1 MAGRRAGT
9 RLLAFG
15 VRGRGRSGAGAAG
28 LRREKEDDSLRP
40 VLVRCCCYGVLLGQ
54 GDIGVVLGDVKGVH
68 IMLKIKQAIYRRWRA
83 DKQILVIALGEA
95 VRLSLYRQSELQW
108 EASFPYENDA
118 ALEVCVR
125 DCLLEHDVEENAAA
139 LLLLDAGRLQSEQ
152 LTLPTLTAKQ
162 LRKTLAWEAE
172 QLFTECSYCYKT
184 MAATAASE
192 GAELTYGVQQDAEQ
206 QLVQLYALPYA
217 QQKLYGDLCCR
228 LLMKLEAI
236 CVLEQES
243 AQKSEQGQSA
253 LLEQEVMQADTEM
266 AVKQGDARV
275 ARAVQQWFAGAELL
289 AFPPLPT
296 AVDWQHYRDTARTLL
311 PRIACASLLLAVLV
325 FGYAFAAHYLAQGE
339 LQSLQQDA
347 ERYAV
352 WHERRAESVQLE
364 QRLAALKQQAQQRKA
379 VTGVSKELEA
389 WGGLRLQGAY
399 LTRLEFKTSQEKQN
413 AEALVKAQEKQQ
425 DADIKGKK
433 KESKK
438 QNAVVT
444 VRGVARDEQAL
455 DGLLESLQRSS
466 RYSSV
471 QLVQV
476 QRQADATEFSVQTS
490 VTGGK

>member
-1 MAGRRAGT
+1 
-9 RLLAFG
+9 
-15 VRGRGRSGAGAAG
+15 
-28 LRREKEDDSLRP
+28 
-40 VLVRCCCYGVLLGQ
+40 
-54 GDIGVVLGDVKGVH
+54 
-68 IMLKIKQAIYRRWRA
+68 MLKIKQAIYRRWRA
-83 DKQILVIALGEA
+83 DKQLLVIALGEA
-95 VRLSLYRQSELQW
+95 VRLSLYQQSALQW
-108 EASFPYENDA
+108 EGSFPYENDA
-118 ALEVCVR
+118 ALEACVR
-125 DCLLEHDVEENAAA
+125 DCLLEHDVEENVPA

-184 MAATAASE
+184 MAGAAASE
-192 GAELTYGVQQDAEQ
+192 GAELTTSLQQDAEQ

-236 CVLEQES
+236 CVLEQDS
-243 AQKSEQGQSA
+243 
-253 LLEQEVMQADTEM
+253 
-266 AVKQGDARV
+266 
-275 ARAVQQWFAGAELL
+275 VQHWFAGAELL

-296 AVDWQHYRDTARTLL
+296 AVDWQSYRDTARTLL
-311 PRIACASLLLAVLV
+311 PRVACASLLLAVVEL
-325 FGYAFAAHYLAQGE
+325 GYAFAAYYLAQGE

-389 WGGLRLQGAY
+389 WGVLRLQGAY
-399 LTRLEFKTSQEKQN
+399 LTRLEFKASQEKQN
-413 AEALVKAQEKQQ
+413 TDALVKAQEKQH
-425 DADIKGKK
+425 DTDIHGKK

-444 VRGVARDEQAL
+444 VRGVASDEQAL

-476 QRQADATEFSVQTS
+476 QRQADATAFSVQAS
-490 VTGGK
+490 VAGGK

>member
-1 MAGRRAGT
+1 
-9 RLLAFG
+9 
-15 VRGRGRSGAGAAG
+15 
-28 LRREKEDDSLRP
+28 
-40 VLVRCCCYGVLLGQ
+40 
-54 GDIGVVLGDVKGVH
+54 
-68 IMLKIKQAIYRRWRA
+68 MLKIKQAIYRRWRA
-83 DKQILVIALGEA
+83 DKQLLVIALGEA
-95 VRLSLYRQSELQW
+95 VHLSLYQQGALQW
-108 EASFPYENDA
+108 EESFPYENDA
-118 ALEVCVR
+118 ALEACVR
-125 DCLLEHDVEENAAA
+125 DCLLEHDVEENVSA

-192 GAELTYGVQQDAEQ
+192 GAELTTSLQQDAEQ
-206 QLVQLYALPYA
+206 QLVQLYALPHA
-217 QQKLYGDLCCR
+217 RQKLYGDLCSR
-228 LLMKLEAI
+228 LLIKLQAI

-243 AQKSEQGQSA
+243 GQKSEQGQSA

-266 AVKQGDARV
+266 AVEQGDADTRV
-275 ARAVQQWFAGAELL
+275 ERAVQQWFAGAELL

-296 AVDWQHYRDTARTLL
+296 AVDWQSYRDTARTLL
-311 PRIACASLLLAVLV
+311 PRVACASLLLAVVAL
-325 FGYAFAAHYLAQGE
+325 GYAFVACYLAQGE

-389 WGGLRLQGAY
+389 WGGLCLQGAY
-399 LTRLEFKTSQEKQN
+399 LTRLEFKTSQEKQK
-413 AEALVKAQEKQQ
+413 ADALVKAQEKQH
-425 DADIKGKK
+425 DTDIQGKK
-433 KESKK
+433 IESNK
-438 QNAVVT
+438 QNAAVT

-471 QLVQV
+471 QLIQV
-476 QRQADATEFSVQTS
+476 HRQADATEFSVQTS
-490 VTGGK
+490 VAGGK

>member
-1 MAGRRAGT
+1 MLVVKFINNIKSLIKFR
-9 RLLAFG
+9 
-15 VRGRGRSGAGAAG
+15 
-28 LRREKEDDSLRP
+28 LRRDKPL
-40 VLVRCCCYGVLLGQ
+40 
-54 GDIGVVLGDVKGVH
+54 VVLTLNDEVH
-68 IMLKIKQAIYRRWRA
+68 I
-83 DKQILVIALGEA
+83 
-95 VRLSLYRQSELQW
+95 SLYQQSALQW
-108 EASFPYENDA
+108 EESFPYENDV
-118 ALEVCVR
+118 ALEACVR
-125 DCLLEHDVEENAAA
+125 DCLLEHDVEENVSA

-152 LTLPTLTAKQ
+152 LTLPTLTPKQ

-184 MAATAASE
+184 MAGAAASE
-192 GAELTYGVQQDAEQ
+192 GAELTTSLQQDAEQ

-217 QQKLYGDLCCR
+217 QQKLYGDLCSR

-266 AVKQGDARV
+266 AVEQGDADARV
-275 ARAVQQWFAGAELL
+275 ERAVHQWFAGAELL

-296 AVDWQHYRDTARTLL
+296 AVDWQHYHGTARTLL
-311 PRIACASLLLAVLV
+311 PRVACASLLLAVVAL
-325 FGYAFAAHYLAQGE
+325 GYAFAAHYLAQGE

-364 QRLAALKQQAQQRKA
+364 QRLAALKQQALQRKV

-413 AEALVKAQEKQQ
+413 ADALVKVQEKQH

-433 KESKK
+433 KDDK

-444 VRGVARDEQAL
+444 VRGVASDEQAL

-471 QLVQV
+471 QLMQV
-476 QRQADATEFSVQTS
+476 QRQADGTAFSVQAS
-490 VTGGK
+490 VAGGK

>member
-1 MAGRRAGT
+1 MFIIKLINDVMSLIKCR
-9 RLLAFG
+9 
-15 VRGRGRSGAGAAG
+15 
-28 LRREKEDDSLRP
+28 LRRDKAL
-40 VLVRCCCYGVLLGQ
+40 VLLTL
-54 GDIGVVLGDVKGVH
+54 DN
-68 IMLKIKQAIYRRWRA
+68 KI
-83 DKQILVIALGEA
+83 
-95 VRLSLYRQSELQW
+95 RLSLYRQSALQW
-108 EASFPYENDA
+108 EESFPYENDA
-118 ALEVCVR
+118 ALEACVR
-125 DCLLEHDVEENAAA
+125 DCLLEHDMEENVPA

-172 QLFTECSYCYKT
+172 QLFTECSYCYKIV
-184 MAATAASE
+184 AGAAASE
-192 GAELTYGVQQDAEQ
+192 GAELTTSLQQDAEQ
-206 QLVQLYALPYA
+206 QLVQLYALPRA
-217 QQKLYGDLCCR
+217 QQKLYGDLCSR
-228 LLMKLEAI
+228 LLVRLQAI

-275 ARAVQQWFAGAELL
+275 ERAVQQWFAGAELL

-311 PRIACASLLLAVLV
+311 PRIACASLLLAVLA
-325 FGYAFAAHYLAQGE
+325 FGYTFAVHYLAQGE
-339 LQSLQQDA
+339 LQALQQDA

-389 WGGLRLQGAY
+389 WGGLRLQDVY

-413 AEALVKAQEKQQ
+413 ADALVKEQEKQHDTNIQ
-425 DADIKGKK
+425 GKK
-433 KESKK
+433 IESNK
-438 QNAVVT
+438 QNAAVT

-476 QRQADATEFSVQTS
+476 QRQADATAFSVQAS
-490 VTGGK
+490 VAGGK

>member
-1 MAGRRAGT
+1 
-9 RLLAFG
+9 
-15 VRGRGRSGAGAAG
+15 
-28 LRREKEDDSLRP
+28 
-40 VLVRCCCYGVLLGQ
+40 
-54 GDIGVVLGDVKGVH
+54 
-68 IMLKIKQAIYRRWRA
+68 MLKIKQAIYRRWRA
-83 DKQILVIALGEA
+83 DKQLLVIALGEA
-95 VRLSLYRQSELQW
+95 VHLSLYQQGALQW
-108 EASFPYENDA
+108 EESFPYENDA
-118 ALEVCVR
+118 ALEARVR
-125 DCLLEHDVEENAAA
+125 DCLLEHDVEENIPA

-172 QLFTECSYCYKT
+172 QLFAECSYCYKIV
-184 MAATAASE
+184 AGAAASE
-192 GAELTYGVQQDAEQ
+192 AAELTTSLQQDAEQ

-266 AVKQGDARV
+266 AVKQGDADARV
-275 ARAVQQWFAGAELL
+275 ERAVQQWFAGAELL
-289 AFPPLPT
+289 AFPPLQT
-296 AVDWQHYRDTARTLL
+296 AVDWQYYRDTARTLL
-311 PRIACASLLLAVLV
+311 PRVACASLLLAVVAL
-325 FGYAFAAHYLAQGE
+325 GYAFVAHYLAQGE

-413 AEALVKAQEKQQ
+413 ADALVKAQEKQHDTNIQ
-425 DADIKGKK
+425 GKK
-433 KESKK
+433 IESNK
-438 QNAVVT
+438 QNAAVT

-476 QRQADATEFSVQTS
+476 QRQAAGTAFSVQAN
-490 VTGGK
+490 VAGGK

>member
-1 MAGRRAGT
+1 MFIVEFVNNIKSLIKFR
-9 RLLAFG
+9 
-15 VRGRGRSGAGAAG
+15 
-28 LRREKEDDSLRP
+28 LRRDKPL
-40 VLVRCCCYGVLLGQ
+40 
-54 GDIGVVLGDVKGVH
+54 VVLTLND
-68 IMLKIKQAIYRRWRA
+68 
-83 DKQILVIALGEA
+83 E
-95 VRLSLYRQSELQW
+95 VRLSLYQQGALQW
-108 EASFPYENDA
+108 EESFPYENDA
-118 ALEVCVR
+118 ALEACVR
-125 DCLLEHDVEENAAA
+125 DCLLEHDVEENVPA

-152 LTLPTLTAKQ
+152 LTLPTLTPKQ

-184 MAATAASE
+184 MAGAAASE
-192 GAELTYGVQQDAEQ
+192 GAELTTSLQQDAEQ

-266 AVKQGDARV
+266 VVKQGDARV

-296 AVDWQHYRDTARTLL
+296 AVDWQYYRDTARTLL
-311 PRIACASLLLAVLV
+311 PRVACASLLLAVVAL
-325 FGYAFAAHYLAQGE
+325 GYAFAAHYLAQGE

-444 VRGVARDEQAL
+444 ARGVASDEQAL

-471 QLVQV
+471 QLMQV
-476 QRQADATEFSVQTS
+476 QRQADGTAFSVQAS
-490 VTGGK
+490 VAGGK

>member
-1 MAGRRAGT
+1 
-9 RLLAFG
+9 
-15 VRGRGRSGAGAAG
+15 
-28 LRREKEDDSLRP
+28 
-40 VLVRCCCYGVLLGQ
+40 
-54 GDIGVVLGDVKGVH
+54 
-68 IMLKIKQAIYRRWRA
+68 MLKIKQAVYRRLRA
-83 DKQILVIALGEA
+83 DKQLLVIALGEA
-95 VRLSLYRQSELQW
+95 VHLSLYRQSALQW
-108 EASFPYENDA
+108 EESFPYENDA
-118 ALEVCVR
+118 ALEACVR
-125 DCLLEHDVEENAAA
+125 DCLLEHDVEENVPA
-139 LLLLDAGRLQSEQ
+139 LLLLDDGRLQSEQ

-192 GAELTYGVQQDAEQ
+192 GAELTTSLQQDAEQ

-253 LLEQEVMQADTEM
+253 FLEQEVMQADTEM
-266 AVKQGDARV
+266 AVEEGDADARV
-275 ARAVQQWFAGAELL
+275 KRAVQQWFAGAELL
-289 AFPPLPT
+289 RFPPLPT
-296 AVDWQHYRDTARTLL
+296 AVDWQRYRDTARTLL
-311 PRIACASLLLAVLV
+311 PRVACASLLLAVAALS
-325 FGYAFAAHYLAQGE
+325 YAFAAYYLAQGE

-364 QRLAALKQQAQQRKA
+364 QRLAALKQQAQQRKS

-413 AEALVKAQEKQQ
+413 AAALVKTEKQE

-433 KESKK
+433 KDDK
-438 QNAVVT
+438 QKAVVT
-444 VRGVARDEQAL
+444 VRGVASDEQAL
-455 DGLLESLQRSS
+455 DGILESLQRSS

-471 QLVQV
+471 QLMQV
-476 QRQADATEFSVQTS
+476 QRQADATAFSVQAS
-490 VTGGK
+490 VAGGK

>member
-1 MAGRRAGT
+1 MFIIK
-9 RLLAFG
+9 LINDVMSLIKCH
-15 VRGRGRSGAGAAG
+15 
-28 LRREKEDDSLRP
+28 LRRDKAL
-40 VLVRCCCYGVLLGQ
+40 VLLTL
-54 GDIGVVLGDVKGVH
+54 DNK
-68 IMLKIKQAIYRRWRA
+68 
-83 DKQILVIALGEA
+83 
-95 VRLSLYRQSELQW
+95 VRLSLYQQGALQW
-108 EASFPYENDA
+108 EESFPYENDA
-118 ALEVCVR
+118 ALEACVR
-125 DCLLEHDVEENAAA
+125 DCLLEHDVEENVPA

-184 MAATAASE
+184 MAGAAASE
-192 GAELTYGVQQDAEQ
+192 GAELTTSLQQDAEQ

-228 LLMKLEAI
+228 LLMKLQAI

-266 AVKQGDARV
+266 AVKQGDADARME
-275 ARAVQQWFAGAELL
+275 RAVQQWFAGAELL

-296 AVDWQHYRDTARTLL
+296 AVDWQRYRDTAEALL
-311 PRIACASLLLAVLV
+311 PRIACASLLLAVVAL
-325 FGYAFAAHYLAQGE
+325 GYAFAAHYLAQGE
-339 LQSLQQDA
+339 LQALQQDT

-364 QRLAALKQQAQQRKA
+364 QRLAALKQQEQQRGA
-379 VTGVSKELEA
+379 TTGVSKELEA
-389 WGGLRLQGAY
+389 WGALRLQGVY

-413 AEALVKAQEKQQ
+413 ADALVKEQEKQHDTNIQ
-425 DADIKGKK
+425 GKK
-433 KESKK
+433 IESNK
-438 QNAVVT
+438 QNAAVT

-471 QLVQV
+471 QLMQV
-476 QRQADATEFSVQTS
+476 HRQADATEFSVQTS
-490 VTGGK
+490 VAGGK

>member
-1 MAGRRAGT
+1 
-9 RLLAFG
+9 
-15 VRGRGRSGAGAAG
+15 
-28 LRREKEDDSLRP
+28 
-40 VLVRCCCYGVLLGQ
+40 
-54 GDIGVVLGDVKGVH
+54 
-68 IMLKIKQAIYRRWRA
+68 MLKIKQAVYRRWRA
-83 DKQILVIALGEA
+83 DKQLLVIALGEA
-95 VRLSLYRQSELQW
+95 VRLSLYQQSALQW
-108 EASFPYENDA
+108 EESFPYENDA
-118 ALEVCVR
+118 ALEACVR
-125 DCLLEHDVEENAAA
+125 DGLLEHDVEENIFA

-152 LTLPTLTAKQ
+152 LTLPTLTPKQ

-172 QLFTECSYCYKT
+172 QLFSECSYCYKT
-184 MAATAASE
+184 MAGVAASE
-192 GAELTYGVQQDAEQ
+192 GAELTTSLQQDAEQ
-206 QLVQLYALPYA
+206 QLVQLYALPHA
-217 QQKLYGDLCCR
+217 QQKLYGDLCSR
-228 LLMKLEAI
+228 LLMKLQAI

-266 AVKQGDARV
+266 AVEQGDADARV
-275 ARAVQQWFAGAELL
+275 ERAVQQWFAGAEMLR
-289 AFPPLPT
+289 FPPLPT

-311 PRIACASLLLAVLV
+311 PRVACASLLLAVVVL
-325 FGYAFAAHYLAQGE
+325 GYAFAACYFAQDE

-413 AEALVKAQEKQQ
+413 ADALVKSQEKQH
-425 DADIKGKK
+425 DGDIQGKK

-444 VRGVARDEQAL
+444 VRGVASDEQAL

-466 RYSSV
+466 RYSAV
-471 QLVQV
+471 QLMQV
-476 QRQADATEFSVQTS
+476 QRQADGTAFSVQAS
-490 VTGGK
+490 VAGGK

>member
-1 MAGRRAGT
+1 MFMIKLINDVMSLIKCR
-9 RLLAFG
+9 
-15 VRGRGRSGAGAAG
+15 
-28 LRREKEDDSLRP
+28 LRRDKAL
-40 VLVRCCCYGVLLGQ
+40 VLLTL
-54 GDIGVVLGDVKGVH
+54 DNK
-68 IMLKIKQAIYRRWRA
+68 
-83 DKQILVIALGEA
+83 
-95 VRLSLYRQSELQW
+95 VRLSLYRQSALQW
-108 EASFPYENDA
+108 EESFPYENDA
-118 ALEVCVR
+118 ALEARVR
-125 DCLLEHDVEENAAA
+125 DCLLEHDVEENVPA
-139 LLLLDAGRLQSEQ
+139 LLLLDAGGLQSEQ

-172 QLFTECSYCYKT
+172 QLFSECSYCYKT
-184 MAATAASE
+184 MAGAAASE
-192 GAELTYGVQQDAEQ
+192 GAELTSSLQQDAEQ

-228 LLMKLEAI
+228 LLVMLQAI

-289 AFPPLPT
+289 AFPPLQT
-296 AVDWQHYRDTARTLL
+296 AVEWQHYRDTARTLL
-311 PRIACASLLLAVLV
+311 PRVACASLLLAVVAL
-325 FGYAFAAHYLAQGE
+325 GYAFAAHYLAQGE

-399 LTRLEFKTSQEKQN
+399 LTRLEFKTSQEKRN
-413 AEALVKAQEKQQ
+413 ADALVKAQEKQH
-425 DADIKGKK
+425 DTDIQGKK
-433 KESKK
+433 IESNK
-438 QNAVVT
+438 QNAAVT

-455 DGLLESLQRSS
+455 DGLLESLQRNS

-476 QRQADATEFSVQTS
+476 HRQADATAFSVQTS
-490 VTGGK
+490 VAGGK

>member
-1 MAGRRAGT
+1 
-9 RLLAFG
+9 
-15 VRGRGRSGAGAAG
+15 
-28 LRREKEDDSLRP
+28 
-40 VLVRCCCYGVLLGQ
+40 
-54 GDIGVVLGDVKGVH
+54 
-68 IMLKIKQAIYRRWRA
+68 MLKIKQAIYRRWRA
-83 DKQILVIALGEA
+83 DKQLIVVVLGEA
-95 VRLSLYRQSELQW
+95 VRLSLYQQGAQQW
-108 EASFPYENDA
+108 EESFPYENDA
-118 ALEVCVR
+118 ALEACVR
-125 DCLLEHDVEENAAA
+125 DGLLEHDVEENVPA

-152 LTLPTLTAKQ
+152 LTLPTLAPKQ

-172 QLFTECSYCYKT
+172 QLFAECSYCYKT
-184 MAATAASE
+184 MSGAAASD
-192 GAELTYGVQQDAEQ
+192 GAELTTSLQQDAEQ

-243 AQKSEQGQSA
+243 AQKSEQGQSV
-253 LLEQEVMQADTEM
+253 LPEQESVQADTEM
-266 AVKQGDARV
+266 AAEDGNADARV
-275 ARAVQQWFAGAELL
+275 ERAVHQWFAGAELL

-311 PRIACASLLLAVLV
+311 PRVACASLLLAVVAL
-325 FGYAFAAHYLAQGE
+325 GYAFAAHYLAQGE

-364 QRLAALKQQAQQRKA
+364 QRLVALKQQAQQRKA

-438 QNAVVT
+438 KAVVT
-444 VRGVARDEQAL
+444 VRGVASDEQTL

-466 RYSSV
+466 RYGSV

-476 QRQADATEFSVQTS
+476 QRQDDGTAFSVQAS
-490 VTGGK
+490 VAGGK

>member
-1 MAGRRAGT
+1 
-9 RLLAFG
+9 
-15 VRGRGRSGAGAAG
+15 
-28 LRREKEDDSLRP
+28 
-40 VLVRCCCYGVLLGQ
+40 
-54 GDIGVVLGDVKGVH
+54 
-68 IMLKIKQAIYRRWRA
+68 MLKIKQAIYRRWRT
-83 DKQILVIALGEA
+83 DKQLLVIALGEA
-95 VRLSLYRQSELQW
+95 VHLSLYQQGALQW
-108 EASFPYENDA
+108 EKSFPYENDA
-118 ALEVCVR
+118 ELEACVR
-125 DCLLEHDVEENAAA
+125 DCLLEHDVEENVPA

-172 QLFTECSYCYKT
+172 QLFSECSYCYKP
-184 MAATAASE
+184 MAGAAASE
-192 GAELTYGVQQDAEQ
+192 GAELTTSLQQDAEQ

-217 QQKLYGDLCCR
+217 QQKLYGDLCCM

-266 AVKQGDARV
+266 VVKQGDADARV
-275 ARAVQQWFAGAELL
+275 ERAVQQWFAGAELV

-296 AVDWQHYRDTARTLL
+296 AVDWQSYRDTARTLL
-311 PRIACASLLLAVLV
+311 PRIACASLLLAVLA
-325 FGYAFAAHYLAQGE
+325 FGYTFAAHYLAQGE

-413 AEALVKAQEKQQ
+413 ADALVKAQEKQH
-425 DADIKGKK
+425 DTDIQGKK
-433 KESKK
+433 IESNK

-476 QRQADATEFSVQTS
+476 HRQADATAFSVQTS
-490 VTGGK
+490 VAGGK

>member
-1 MAGRRAGT
+1 MFMIKLINDVMSLIKCR
-9 RLLAFG
+9 
-15 VRGRGRSGAGAAG
+15 
-28 LRREKEDDSLRP
+28 LRRDKPL
-40 VLVRCCCYGVLLGQ
+40 VLLTL
-54 GDIGVVLGDVKGVH
+54 DNK
-68 IMLKIKQAIYRRWRA
+68 
-83 DKQILVIALGEA
+83 
-95 VRLSLYRQSELQW
+95 VRLSLYQKSALQW
-108 EASFPYENDA
+108 EESFPYENDV
-118 ALEVCVR
+118 ALEACVR
-125 DCLLEHDVEENAAA
+125 DCLLEHDVEENVPA

-172 QLFTECSYCYKT
+172 QLFSECSYCYKIV
-184 MAATAASE
+184 AGAAASE
-192 GAELTYGVQQDAEQ
+192 GAELTTSLQQDAEQ
-206 QLVQLYALPYA
+206 QLVQLYALPYS
-217 QQKLYGDLCCR
+217 QQKLYGDLCSR
-228 LLMKLEAI
+228 LLLKLQAI

-253 LLEQEVMQADTEM
+253 LPEQESKQADTEM
-266 AVKQGDARV
+266 AVDQDDADALV
-275 ARAVQQWFAGAELL
+275 ERAVQQWFAGAELL
-289 AFPPLPT
+289 RFPPLPT
-296 AVDWQHYRDTARTLL
+296 AVDWQSYRDTARTLL
-311 PRIACASLLLAVLV
+311 PRVACASLLLAVVAL
-325 FGYAFAAHYLAQGE
+325 GYAFAAYYLAQSE
-339 LQSLQQDA
+339 LQVLQQDA

-413 AEALVKAQEKQQ
+413 ADALVKAQEKQQ

-444 VRGVARDEQAL
+444 VRGVASDEQAL

-476 QRQADATEFSVQTS
+476 QRQADGTAFSVQAS
-490 VTGGK
+490 VAGGK

>member
-1 MAGRRAGT
+1 MFIIK
-9 RLLAFG
+9 LINDVMSLIKCH
-15 VRGRGRSGAGAAG
+15 
-28 LRREKEDDSLRP
+28 LRRDKAL
-40 VLVRCCCYGVLLGQ
+40 VLLTL
-54 GDIGVVLGDVKGVH
+54 DNK
-68 IMLKIKQAIYRRWRA
+68 
-83 DKQILVIALGEA
+83 
-95 VRLSLYRQSELQW
+95 VRLSLYRQSALQW
-108 EASFPYENDA
+108 EESFPYETAA
-118 ALEVCVR
+118 ALEACVR
-125 DCLLEHDVEENAAA
+125 DCLLEHDVEENVPA

-192 GAELTYGVQQDAEQ
+192 GAELTTSLQQDAEQ

-228 LLMKLEAI
+228 LLVRLQAI

-266 AVKQGDARV
+266 AVKQGDADARV
-275 ARAVQQWFAGAELL
+275 ERAVQQWFAGAELL
-289 AFPPLPT
+289 AFPQLPT

-399 LTRLEFKTSQEKQN
+399 LTRLEFKASQEKQN

-444 VRGVARDEQAL
+444 VRGVASDEQAL

-476 QRQADATEFSVQTS
+476 QRQAAGTAFSVQAN
-490 VTGGK
+490 VAGGK

>member
-1 MAGRRAGT
+1 
-9 RLLAFG
+9 
-15 VRGRGRSGAGAAG
+15 
-28 LRREKEDDSLRP
+28 
-40 VLVRCCCYGVLLGQ
+40 
-54 GDIGVVLGDVKGVH
+54 
-68 IMLKIKQAIYRRWRA
+68 MLKIKQAIYRHWRA
-83 DKQILVIALGEA
+83 DKQLLVIALGEA
-95 VRLSLYRQSELQW
+95 VRLSLYQQGALQW
-108 EASFPYENDA
+108 EESFPYENDA
-118 ALEVCVR
+118 ALEARVR
-125 DCLLEHDVEENAAA
+125 DCLLEHDVEENVPA

-172 QLFTECSYCYKT
+172 QLFTECSYCYKIV
-184 MAATAASE
+184 AGAAASE
-192 GAELTYGVQQDAEQ
+192 GAELTTSLQQEAEQ

-217 QQKLYGDLCCR
+217 RQKLYGDLCSR
-228 LLMKLEAI
+228 LLMKLETI

-253 LLEQEVMQADTEM
+253 LPEQESVQADTEM
-266 AVKQGDARV
+266 AAEQGNTDARV
-275 ARAVQQWFAGAELL
+275 ERAVQQWFAGAELL
-289 AFPPLPT
+289 RFPPLPT
-296 AVDWQHYRDTARTLL
+296 AVDWQSYRDTARTLL
-311 PRIACASLLLAVLV
+311 PRVACASLLLAVVAL
-325 FGYAFAAHYLAQGE
+325 GYAFAAHYLAQSE

-413 AEALVKAQEKQQ
+413 ADALVKAQEKQHDTNIQ
-425 DADIKGKK
+425 GKK
-433 KESKK
+433 IESNK
-438 QNAVVT
+438 QNAAVT

-476 QRQADATEFSVQTS
+476 QRQADATAFSVQAS
-490 VTGGK
+490 VAGGK

>member
-1 MAGRRAGT
+1 
-9 RLLAFG
+9 
-15 VRGRGRSGAGAAG
+15 
-28 LRREKEDDSLRP
+28 
-40 VLVRCCCYGVLLGQ
+40 
-54 GDIGVVLGDVKGVH
+54 
-68 IMLKIKQAIYRRWRA
+68 MLKIKQAIYRHWRA
-83 DKQILVIALGEA
+83 DKQLIVIALGEA
-95 VRLSLYRQSELQW
+95 VRLSLYQQSALQW
-108 EASFPYENDA
+108 EKSFPYENDA
-118 ALEVCVR
+118 ALEACVR
-125 DCLLEHDVEENAAA
+125 DCLLEHDVEENVPA

-172 QLFTECSYCYKT
+172 QLFSECSYCYKVT
-184 MAATAASE
+184 DAAASE
-192 GAELTYGVQQDAEQ
+192 GAELTTSLQQDAEQ
-206 QLVQLYALPYA
+206 QLVQLYALPHA
-217 QQKLYGDLCCR
+217 RQKLYGALCSR
-228 LLMKLEAI
+228 LLVKLEAI

-243 AQKSEQGQSA
+243 EQKSEQGQSA

-266 AVKQGDARV
+266 AVEEGNADARV
-275 ARAVQQWFAGAELL
+275 ERAVQHWFAGAELL
-289 AFPPLPT
+289 RFPPLPT

-311 PRIACASLLLAVLV
+311 PRVACASLLLAVVVL
-325 FGYAFAAHYLAQGE
+325 GYTFAAHYLAQGE

-399 LTRLEFKTSQEKQN
+399 LTRLEFKTAQEKQN
-413 AEALVKAQEKQQ
+413 ADTLMKAQETQH
-425 DADIKGKK
+425 DGDIQGKK
-433 KESKK
+433 KDDK
-438 QNAVVT
+438 QKAVVT
-444 VRGVARDEQAL
+444 VRGVASDEQAL

-476 QRQADATEFSVQTS
+476 QRQADETAFSVQAS
-490 VTGGK
+490 VAGGK

>member
-1 MAGRRAGT
+1 MKMFMIKLINDVMSLIKCR
-9 RLLAFG
+9 
-15 VRGRGRSGAGAAG
+15 
-28 LRREKEDDSLRP
+28 LRRDKPL
-40 VLVRCCCYGVLLGQ
+40 VLLTL
-54 GDIGVVLGDVKGVH
+54 DNK
-68 IMLKIKQAIYRRWRA
+68 
-83 DKQILVIALGEA
+83 
-95 VRLSLYRQSELQW
+95 VRLSLYQQSALQW
-108 EASFPYENDA
+108 EESFPYENDA
-118 ALEVCVR
+118 ALEARVR
-125 DCLLEHDVEENAAA
+125 DCLLEHDVEENVPA
-139 LLLLDAGRLQSEQ
+139 LLLLDAGRMQSEQ
-152 LTLPTLTAKQ
+152 LTLPTLTPKQ

-172 QLFTECSYCYKT
+172 QLFTECNYCYKIV
-184 MAATAASE
+184 AGAAASE
-192 GAELTYGVQQDAEQ
+192 GTELTTSLQQDAEQ
-206 QLVQLYALPYA
+206 QLVQLYALSHVR
-217 QQKLYGDLCCR
+217 QKLYGDLCRR
-228 LLMKLEAI
+228 LLVKLEAI

-296 AVDWQHYRDTARTLL
+296 AVDWQYYRDTARTLL
-311 PRIACASLLLAVLV
+311 PRVACASLLLAVVAL
-325 FGYAFAAHYLAQGE
+325 GYAFAAHYLAQGE

-364 QRLAALKQQAQQRKA
+364 QRLAALKQQAQQRKS

-413 AEALVKAQEKQQ
+413 ADALVKAQEKQHDTNIQ
-425 DADIKGKK
+425 GKK
-433 KESKK
+433 IESNK
-438 QNAVVT
+438 QNAAVT

-476 QRQADATEFSVQTS
+476 QRQADATAFSVQTS

>member
-1 MAGRRAGT
+1 
-9 RLLAFG
+9 
-15 VRGRGRSGAGAAG
+15 
-28 LRREKEDDSLRP
+28 
-40 VLVRCCCYGVLLGQ
+40 
-54 GDIGVVLGDVKGVH
+54 
-68 IMLKIKQAIYRRWRA
+68 MLKIKQAIYRRWRA
-83 DKQILVIALGEA
+83 DKQLLVIALGEA
-95 VRLSLYRQSELQW
+95 VHLSLYQQSALQW
-108 EASFPYENDA
+108 EESFPYENDA
-118 ALEVCVR
+118 ALEACVR
-125 DCLLEHDVEENAAA
+125 DCLLEHDVEENVPA

-184 MAATAASE
+184 MAGAAASE
-192 GAELTYGVQQDAEQ
+192 GAELTTSLQQDAEQ

-243 AQKSEQGQSA
+243 AQKSEQGDA
-253 LLEQEVMQADTEM
+253 
-266 AVKQGDARV
+266 DARV
-275 ARAVQQWFAGAELL
+275 ERSVQQWFAGAELL
-289 AFPPLPT
+289 RFPPLPT
-296 AVDWQHYRDTARTLL
+296 AVDWQYYRDTARTLL
-311 PRIACASLLLAVLV
+311 PRVACASLLLAVVAL
-325 FGYAFAAHYLAQGE
+325 GYAFAAHYLAQGE

-413 AEALVKAQEKQQ
+413 ADALVKAQEKQH
-425 DADIKGKK
+425 DTDIQSKK
-433 KESKK
+433 IESNK
-438 QNAVVT
+438 QNAAVT

-471 QLVQV
+471 QLMQV
-476 QRQADATEFSVQTS
+476 QRQADGTAFSVQAS
-490 VTGGK
+490 LAGGK

>member
-1 MAGRRAGT
+1 MFIVKFINDIKSLVKCR
-9 RLLAFG
+9 
-15 VRGRGRSGAGAAG
+15 
-28 LRREKEDDSLRP
+28 LRRDKPLM
-40 VLVRCCCYGVLLGQ
+40 LLT
-54 GDIGVVLGDVKGVH
+54 LN
-68 IMLKIKQAIYRRWRA
+68 
-83 DKQILVIALGEA
+83 EA
-95 VRLSLYRQSELQW
+95 VRLSLYQQGVLQW
-108 EASFPYENDA
+108 EESFPYENDA
-118 ALEVCVR
+118 ALEACVR
-125 DCLLEHDVEENAAA
+125 DCLLEHDVEENVPA

-172 QLFTECSYCYKT
+172 QLFSECSYCYKIVT
-184 MAATAASE
+184 GVAASE
-192 GAELTYGVQQDAEQ
+192 GAELTTSLQQDAEQ
-206 QLVQLYALPYA
+206 QLVQLYALPHA
-217 QQKLYGDLCCR
+217 QQKLYGDLCSR

-236 CVLEQES
+236 CVLEQGS

-266 AVKQGDARV
+266 AVEQGDADARV
-275 ARAVQQWFAGAELL
+275 ERAVQQWFAGAELL
-289 AFPPLPT
+289 RFPPLPT

-311 PRIACASLLLAVLV
+311 PRIACASLLLAVVAL
-325 FGYAFAAHYLAQGE
+325 GYAFAAHYLAQGE

-389 WGGLRLQGAY
+389 WGGLCLQGAY

-438 QNAVVT
+438 QNAAVT

-466 RYSSV
+466 RYRSV
-471 QLVQV
+471 QLMQV
-476 QRQADATEFSVQTS
+476 QRQADGTAFSVQAS
-490 VTGGK
+490 VAGGK

>member
-1 MAGRRAGT
+1 
-9 RLLAFG
+9 
-15 VRGRGRSGAGAAG
+15 
-28 LRREKEDDSLRP
+28 
-40 VLVRCCCYGVLLGQ
+40 
-54 GDIGVVLGDVKGVH
+54 
-68 IMLKIKQAIYRRWRA
+68 MLKIKQAIYRYWRA
-83 DKQILVIALGEA
+83 DKQLLVIALGEA
-95 VRLSLYRQSELQW
+95 VHLSLYQQSALQW
-108 EASFPYENDA
+108 EESFPYENDA
-118 ALEVCVR
+118 ALETSVR
-125 DCLLEHDVEENAAA
+125 DCLLEHDVEENVPA

-184 MAATAASE
+184 MAGAAASE
-192 GAELTYGVQQDAEQ
+192 GAEPTTSLQQDAEQ

-228 LLMKLEAI
+228 LLMKLKAI

-243 AQKSEQGQSA
+243 
-253 LLEQEVMQADTEM
+253 
-266 AVKQGDARV
+266 
-275 ARAVQQWFAGAELL
+275 VQHWFAGAELL

-296 AVDWQHYRDTARTLL
+296 AVDWQYYRDTARTLL
-311 PRIACASLLLAVLV
+311 PRVACASLLLAVVEL
-325 FGYAFAAHYLAQGE
+325 GYAFAAYYLTQGE

-389 WGGLRLQGAY
+389 WGVLRLQGAY
-399 LTRLEFKTSQEKQN
+399 LTRLEFKASQEKQN
-413 AEALVKAQEKQQ
+413 TDALVKAQEKQH
-425 DADIKGKK
+425 DTDIHGKK

-444 VRGVARDEQAL
+444 VRGVASDEQAL

-476 QRQADATEFSVQTS
+476 QRQADATAFSVQAS
-490 VTGGK
+490 VAGGK

>member
-1 MAGRRAGT
+1 
-9 RLLAFG
+9 
-15 VRGRGRSGAGAAG
+15 
-28 LRREKEDDSLRP
+28 
-40 VLVRCCCYGVLLGQ
+40 
-54 GDIGVVLGDVKGVH
+54 
-68 IMLKIKQAIYRRWRA
+68 MLKIKQAIYRYWRA
-83 DKQILVIALGEA
+83 DKQLLVIALGEA
-95 VRLSLYRQSELQW
+95 VRLSLYQQSALQW
-108 EASFPYENDA
+108 EESFPYENDA
-118 ALEVCVR
+118 ALETSVR
-125 DCLLEHDVEENAAA
+125 DCLLEHDVEENVPA

-152 LTLPTLTAKQ
+152 LTLPTLTPKQ

-172 QLFTECSYCYKT
+172 QLFTECSYCCKT
-184 MAATAASE
+184 MAGAAASE
-192 GAELTYGVQQDAEQ
+192 GAELTTSLQQDAEQ

-243 AQKSEQGQSA
+243 AQKSEQGDA
-253 LLEQEVMQADTEM
+253 
-266 AVKQGDARV
+266 DARV
-275 ARAVQQWFAGAELL
+275 ERSVQQWFAGAELL
-289 AFPPLPT
+289 RFPPLPT
-296 AVDWQHYRDTARTLL
+296 AVDWQYYRDTARTLL
-311 PRIACASLLLAVLV
+311 PRVACASLLLAVVAL
-325 FGYAFAAHYLAQGE
+325 GYAFAAHYLAQGE

-413 AEALVKAQEKQQ
+413 ADALVKAQGKQH
-425 DADIKGKK
+425 DTDIQGKK
-433 KESKK
+433 IESNK
-438 QNAVVT
+438 QNAAVT

-471 QLVQV
+471 QLMQV
-476 QRQADATEFSVQTS
+476 HRQADATAFSVQTS
-490 VTGGK
+490 LAGGK

>member
-1 MAGRRAGT
+1 
-9 RLLAFG
+9 
-15 VRGRGRSGAGAAG
+15 
-28 LRREKEDDSLRP
+28 
-40 VLVRCCCYGVLLGQ
+40 
-54 GDIGVVLGDVKGVH
+54 
-68 IMLKIKQAIYRRWRA
+68 MLKIKQAIYRRWRA
-83 DKQILVIALGEA
+83 DKQLLVIALGEA
-95 VRLSLYRQSELQW
+95 VHLSLYQQGALQW
-108 EASFPYENDA
+108 EESFPYENDA

-139 LLLLDAGRLQSEQ
+139 LLLLDAGRLQSER
-152 LTLPTLTAKQ
+152 LTLPTLTPKQ

-172 QLFTECSYCYKT
+172 QLFTECSYCCKT
-184 MAATAASE
+184 MAGAAASE
-192 GAELTYGVQQDAEQ
+192 GAELTTSLQQDAEQ

-228 LLMKLEAI
+228 LLMKLKAI

-253 LLEQEVMQADTEM
+253 LLEQEVMQADTERV
-266 AVKQGDARV
+266 AEQGNAGARV
-275 ARAVQQWFAGAELL
+275 ERAVQQWFAGAELL

-296 AVDWQHYRDTARTLL
+296 VVDWQRYRDTARTLL
-311 PRIACASLLLAVLV
+311 PRVACASLLLAVVAL
-325 FGYAFAAHYLAQGE
+325 GYAFAAHYLAQGE
-339 LQSLQQDA
+339 LQSLQQDV

-364 QRLAALKQQAQQRKA
+364 QRLAALKQQAQRKA

-399 LTRLEFKTSQEKQN
+399 LTRLEFKASQEKQN
-413 AEALVKAQEKQQ
+413 ADALVKAQEKQH
-425 DADIKGKK
+425 DTDIQSKK
-433 KESKK
+433 IESNK
-438 QNAVVT
+438 QNAAVT

-476 QRQADATEFSVQTS
+476 QRQADATAFSVQTS
-490 VTGGK
+490 VAGGK